1 MRRVQAWRLSVAL
14 GVTVALASSVSAAL
28 IVAGKVAPA
37 WSGKTLAGK
46 ALKSTDLKGK
56 VVLLNFFSYG

>member
-1 MRRVQAWRLSVAL
+1 MMVRLWRPLAAFGLAIAVA
-14 GVTVALASSVSAAL
+14 GGVSAAL
-28 IVAGKVAPA
+28 IGPGKAAPA

-56 VVLLNFFSYG
+56 VVVVNFFSYG